1 MSRLIDNG
9 TSMAAF
15 QYHYQLGNAIITIG
29 STSNIFKEK
38 KINEVRR
45 IKSLCPLQ
53 ILENRVFHCFLH
65 QQSNLV
71 LGKVVQIARQFTK
84 EMTLDLVPLVK
95 TRLPTHTS
103 TLRFVK
109 VVLINNYLA
118 MISCVISKSCAI
130 LLRIIRT

>member
-45 IKSLCPLQ
+45 IKCICPLQ

-95 TRLPTHTS
+95 SRLPTHTS

>member
-71 LGKVVQIARQFTK
+71 LGKVVQIAIQFTK

>member
-9 TSMAAF
+9 SMAAF

-84 EMTLDLVPLVK
+84 EMNLDLVPLVK

-103 TLRFVK
+103 TL
-109 VVLINNYLA
+109 
-118 MISCVISKSCAI
+118 
-130 LLRIIRT
+130 

>member
-1 MSRLIDNG
+1 MSTPD
-9 TSMAAF
+9 F
-15 QYHYQLGNAIITIG
+15 
-29 STSNIFKEK
+29 
-38 KINEVRR
+38 
-45 IKSLCPLQ
+45 
-53 ILENRVFHCFLH
+53 RVFHCFLH

-109 VVLINNYLA
+109 AVLINNYLA

-130 LLRIIRT
+130 LLRIIRTFRV

>member
-9 TSMAAF
+9 SMAAF

-71 LGKVVQIARQFTK
+71 LGKVVQIAIQFTK